1 MTIHIID
8 YNLTESIWIRRYY
21 ANKQQLLNEINK
33 TAKLFIDE
41 FNSLSELQKNVLV
54 TGIDRTSTQMIA
66 YQF

>member
-41 FNSLSELQKNVLV
+41 FNSLSELQKN
-54 TGIDRTSTQMIA
+54 
-66 YQF
+66 Y